1 MGLLENKKE
10 ETVTAVTVTDD
21 NSVRHVDTSISF
33 EEHVARFRSNIGS
46 NRKRTIKTIWE
57 IGAFICV
64 LKDNKTYGGKTVES
78 FIEAMDDEAVSKSE
92 AYKWAQFAE
101 RYTVEQVNELLSY
114 NNIGWGVVSNLI
126 RVKNME
132 ARKALEEKV
141 HSGELSPGKIQDVVS
156 SLNKQLEEATGGSDS
171 DSKNKGSKGPGL
183 TTNMCVANFKKVNNF
198 LEKLLQSMDSCAK
211 DIDDLSALLDDE
223 ARYEKAVDVM
233 EEFQR
238 LLPGAIEKLK
248 ELEERLSK
256 TI

>member
-1 MGLLENKKE
+1 MGLLENKEE
-10 ETVTAVTVTDD
+10 ETVTAVTVTSD
-21 NSVRHVDTSISF
+21 NSVEHVDTSLSF
-33 EEHVARFRSNIGS
+33 EEHVKRFRSSIGS

-78 FIEAMDDEAVSKSE
+78 FVEAMDDEAVSKSE

-126 RVKNME
+126 RVKNTE

-141 HSGELSPGKIQDVVS
+141 HSGELPPGKIQDVVS
-156 SLNKQLEEATGGSDS
+156 SLNKQLEEAAGEGSEKD
-171 DSKNKGSKGPGL
+171 KGKPDKKPGL

-198 LEKLLQSMDSCAK
+198 LERLLQTTDSCAK

-223 ARYEKAVDVM
+223 VRHEKAVDVM
-233 EEFQR
+233 REFLG
-238 LLPGAIEKLK
+238 LLPDVREKLNQ
-248 ELEERLSK
+248 LEKQLSK
-256 TI
+256 SI